1 MAQAIQNFKQIWER
15 TSLIHRVLLLTI
27 LLACGGAAALMVG
40 WARKPD
46 MAMLYS
52 GLTPEDAA
60 KVVDKVRDAGV
71 QYELTGGGTTVNVP
85 SEKVYSLR
93 LTMASAG
100 LPEGQAKG
108 YQILDDSKIGT
119 SPFKERINYIRAV
132 EGELAK
138 TIQLLEGVS
147 MARVHIVKPEA
158 TLFAGQKSTASATVA
173 LRTKPGW
180 RMTPSN
186 IAAIIHLVA
195 GGVEGL
201 LPEKVVVVND
211 KGKLLSG
218 EGVKDELAGKAGNFL
233 DYKSRV
239 EDYLSGKAE
248 DMLAAALGPNRAS
261 VRVDA
266 VIETNRTDERSEKYD
281 PVKILDK
288 EEIKSKSSVPVGVAA
303 GAEAKGGIK
312 TTEEN
317 IVTQYKVG
325 SVVKQTTDLPGQV
338 KSLTVAAF
346 VDLSPPKK
354 AEGDE
359 SAPAAMLKIKDVEEI
374 IRNAIGLKTTDTLK
388 VVSTTFPQAAMAE
401 SLQMPEEDGGMF
413 TPGFLLDMARR
424 FSLGILV
431 IGALLVLKMFRGKKK
446 KTDAEAGAAE
456 GQGAA
461 LGIATGALA
470 GQAGGG
476 NLLPG
481 ASHEANAELLKAQI
495 TNALQENPEEVK
507 RLFLS
512 WVNSDK
518 GGA

>member
-1 MAQAIQNFKQIWER
+1 MQNFKQIWGR

-40 WARKPD
+40 WAQKPD

-52 GLTPEDAA
+52 ELTPEDAA

-71 QYELTGGGTTVNVP
+71 PYELTAGGTTVNVP

-93 LTMASAG
+93 LTMAGAG
-100 LPEGQAKG
+100 LPTGQAKG
-108 YQILDDSKIGT
+108 YRILDDSKIGT
-119 SPFKERINYIRAV
+119 SPFKERINYIRAI

-158 TLFAGQKSTASATVA
+158 TLFAGQKNRASATVA
-173 LRTKPGW
+173 LKTKPGW

-201 LPEKVVVVND
+201 MPEKVVVVDN

-266 VIETNRTDERSEKYD
+266 VIETSRTDETTETYD
-281 PVKILDK
+281 PVKKVIAK
-288 EEIKSKSSVPVGVAA
+288 EEIKSKSSTPVGATA
-303 GAEAKGGIK
+303 GGETKSGTK

-317 IVTQYKVG
+317 IVSEYKL
-325 SVVKQTTDLPGQV
+325 SRVVKQKTALPGQV
-338 KSLTVAAF
+338 ISLTVAAF

-359 SAPAAMLKIKDVEEI
+359 SETPATPLNIKDVEEI
-374 IRNAIGLKTTDTLK
+374 IRNAIGLKKTDTLK

-413 TPGFLLDMARR
+413 TPGFMLDLARR

-446 KTDAEAGAAE
+446 KSDAEAGAAE
-456 GQGAA
+456 GQGAT
-461 LGIATGALA
+461 LALA

-481 ASHEANAELLKAQI
+481 ASPEANAELLKAQI

>member
-1 MAQAIQNFKQIWER
+1 MAQAIDNFRNLWER
-15 TSLIHRVLLLTI
+15 TSLIHRVMLLAI
-27 LLACGGAAALMVG
+27 VLACGGAAALLVG

-52 GLTPEDAA
+52 GLSAEDAA

-71 QYELTGGGTTVNVP
+71 QYELTAGGSTVNVP
-85 SEKVYSLR
+85 AEKVYSLR

-100 LPEGQAKG
+100 LPAGQAKG
-108 YQILDDSKIGT
+108 YRILDESKIGT

-138 TIQLLEGVS
+138 TIQLLEGVA
-147 MARVHIVKPEA
+147 MARVHVVKPEA
-158 TLFAGQKSTASATVA
+158 TLFAGQKNAASATVA
-173 LRTKPGW
+173 LRTQPGW
-180 RMTPSN
+180 RLTPSN
-186 IAAIIHLVA
+186 IAAIVHLVA
-195 GGVEGL
+195 GSVEGL
-201 LPEKVVVVND
+201 MPEKVVVVD
-211 KGKLLSG
+211 SRGKLLSG
-218 EGVKDELAGKAGNFL
+218 EGVKNELAGKAGSFL

-239 EDYLSGKAE
+239 EEYLAGKAE

-266 VIETNRTDERSEKYD
+266 IIETSRTDETKETYD
-281 PVKILDK
+281 PTKIIAK
-288 EEIKSKSSVPVGVAA
+288 EEMKSKSSVPVGASA
-303 GAEAKGGIK
+303 GGEAKSGVK

-317 IVTQYKVG
+317 IVSEYKV
-325 SVVKQTTDLPGQV
+325 SRTVQQRTDLPGQV

-359 SAPAAMLKIKDVEEI
+359 SETPAATLQIKDVEEI

-388 VVSTTFPQAAMAE
+388 VVSATFPQAAE
-401 SLQMPEEDGGMF
+401 TLQLPEEEGGMF
-413 TPGFLLDMARR
+413 TPAFLLDMARR

-446 KTDAEAGAAE
+446 KSSEETPALE
-456 GQGAA
+456 GQGDMPA
-461 LGIATGALA
+461 LTAQTA
-470 GQAGGG
+470 GV

-481 ASHEANAELLKAQI
+481 ALPQANAELLKAQI

>member
-1 MAQAIQNFKQIWER
+1 MAQAIDDFRNLWER
-15 TSLIHRVLLLTI
+15 TSLVQRVMLLAI
-27 LLACGGAAALMVG
+27 VLACGCAAALLVG
-40 WARKPD
+40 WARKPH

-52 GLTPEDAA
+52 GLTQEDAA

-71 QYELTGGGTTVNVP
+71 KYELTAGGSTVNVP
-85 SEKVYSLR
+85 AEKVYSLR

-100 LPEGQAKG
+100 LPAGQAKG
-108 YQILDDSKIGT
+108 YRILDESKIGT

-132 EGELAK
+132 EGELAT
-138 TIQLLEGVS
+138 TIRLLEGVS

-158 TLFAGQKSTASATVA
+158 TLFAGQKNAASATVA
-173 LRTKPGW
+173 LRTQPGW
-180 RMTPSN
+180 RLTPSN
-186 IAAIIHLVA
+186 IAAIVHLVA
-195 GGVEGL
+195 GSVEGL
-201 LPEKVVVVND
+201 MPERVVVVD
-211 KGKLLSG
+211 SKGKLLSG
-218 EGVKDELAGKAGNFL
+218 EGGNDELASKAGTFL

-239 EDYLSGKAE
+239 EDYLAGKAE

-266 VIETNRTDERSEKYD
+266 IIETGRIDETTETYD
-281 PVKILDK
+281 PNKRVVTK
-288 EEIKSKSSVPVGVAA
+288 EELKSKSSIPVGSA
-303 GAEAKGGIK
+303 GGGGETKSGVK

-317 IVTQYKVG
+317 VVSEYKV
-325 SVVKQTTDLPGQV
+325 SRTVQQKTDLPGKV
-338 KSLTVAAF
+338 KSLTVAVF
-346 VDLSPPKK
+346 VDLTPPEKPEG
-354 AEGDE
+354 AEDQT
-359 SAPAAMLKIKDVEEI
+359 PAATLQIKDVEEI
-374 IRNAIGLKTTDTLK
+374 IRNAIGLKSTDTLK

-401 SLQMPEEDGGMF
+401 SLQIPEEDGGMF
-413 TPGFLLDMARR
+413 TPGFLLEIARR

-446 KTDAEAGAAE
+446 KSSEEAEALE
-456 GQGAA
+456 GQGAVP
-461 LGIATGALA
+461 ALA
-470 GQAGGG
+470 GQGAGL

-481 ASHEANAELLKAQI
+481 ASPQANAELLKSQI